1 MIANY
6 LSWQVEHWFF
16 DVFWFFFWLNSQ
28 SRLKVKWETWARSWR
43 LWEIPLLRME
53 VSFQKMNF
61 KLNLI
66 ILWVRL
72 TFNNVF
78 NKRNFAF
85 YNFSTLPWETNHTV
99 FSLDKIRE
107 QVRGEME
114 NVSEKISEEG
124 MLIPNSI
131 TWTPCLLITI
141 FQSALTNMMTCVK
154 KLPLKSFNNLWTI
167 VT

>member
-1 MIANY
+1 
-6 LSWQVEHWFF
+6 
-16 DVFWFFFWLNSQ
+16 
-28 SRLKVKWETWARSWR
+28 
-43 LWEIPLLRME
+43 
-53 VSFQKMNF
+53 MNF

-72 TFNNVF
+72 TFENVF

-85 YNFSTLPWETNHTV
+85 YNFSTLPWETNHIV
-99 FSLDKIRE
+99 FSFDKIRE

-114 NVSEKISEEG
+114 NIGKKITEEG

-131 TWTPCLLITI
+131 TWTSFLLITV
-141 FQSALTNMMTCVK
+141 FQSAFTNMMTCVK

-167 VT
+167 VTYNRCLVNQETGVRKRNSREKNRNGDGCRTQNNTDREPM